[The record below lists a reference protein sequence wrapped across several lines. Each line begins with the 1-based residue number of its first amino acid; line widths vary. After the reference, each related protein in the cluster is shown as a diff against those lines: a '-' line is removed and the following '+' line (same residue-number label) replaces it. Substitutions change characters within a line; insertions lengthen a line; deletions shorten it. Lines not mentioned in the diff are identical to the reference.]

1 MADIEALAKRIIL
14 IGNGS
19 ILYDGNLEELK
30 HKFGSY
36 KKILVVTSDKIG
48 NIKNKGVM
56 EANKVDNGYMY
67 TIDSNVISV
76 SYFLNYLSKNY
87 DIEDIE
93 IDNESI
99 DNIIIKLYGEYN
111 L

>member
-1 MADIEALAKRIIL
+1 M
-14 IGNGS
+14 
-19 ILYDGNLEELK
+19 
-30 HKFGSY
+30 
-36 KKILVVTSDKIG
+36 VVTSDKIG
-48 NIKNKGVM
+48 NIKNKGVI

-99 DNIIIKLYGEYN
+99 DNIIIKLYEEYN

>member
-1 MADIEALAKRIIL
+1 M
-14 IGNGS
+14 
-19 ILYDGNLEELK
+19 
-30 HKFGSY
+30 
-36 KKILVVTSDKIG
+36 VVTSDKIG

-87 DIEDIE
+87 NIEDIE

-99 DNIIIKLYGEYN
+99 DNIIIKLYEEYN

>member
-1 MADIEALAKRIIL
+1 M
-14 IGNGS
+14 
-19 ILYDGNLEELK
+19 
-30 HKFGSY
+30 
-36 KKILVVTSDKIG
+36 VVTSDKIG
-48 NIKNKGVM
+48 NIKNKGVI

-99 DNIIIKLYGEYN
+99 DNIIIKLYEEYT

>member
-1 MADIEALAKRIIL
+1 M
-14 IGNGS
+14 
-19 ILYDGNLEELK
+19 
-30 HKFGSY
+30 
-36 KKILVVTSDKIG
+36 VVTSDKIG

-99 DNIIIKLYGEYN
+99 DNIIIKLYEEYN

>member
-30 HKFGSY
+30 HKFGGY

-48 NIKNKGVM
+48 NIKNKGVI

-99 DNIIIKLYGEYN
+99 DNIIIKLYEEYN

>member
-1 MADIEALAKRIIL
+1 
-14 IGNGS
+14 
-19 ILYDGNLEELK
+19 
-30 HKFGSY
+30 
-36 KKILVVTSDKIG
+36 
-48 NIKNKGVM
+48 M

-99 DNIIIKLYGEYN
+99 DNIIIKLYEEYN

>member
-1 MADIEALAKRIIL
+1 
-14 IGNGS
+14 
-19 ILYDGNLEELK
+19 
-30 HKFGSY
+30 
-36 KKILVVTSDKIG
+36 
-48 NIKNKGVM
+48 
-56 EANKVDNGYMY
+56 MY